1 MGSWHNDRNLWGE
14 KTLKLI
20 KINEFSFIETDDQ
33 SLINRATLNNLTII
47 DIPKNP
53 NDYKPDGSDRPETIK
68 KIRDMNSLLEVQ
80 KEANEE
86 SRIKIIR
93 ELLVHIN
100 NKKDETELKQMRF
113 SDLSDYANTIFNS

>member
-1 MGSWHNDRNLWGE
+1 M
-14 KTLKLI
+14 KLI